1 MRPDEV
7 ILSRPF
13 FLRLLS
19 LIDQQE
25 LYQSTQFSSQRMLV
39 GKEAAQQAGQ
49 LPKQPTEQSTEQQA
63 APGRLETGLRCR
75 EREKSDG
82 DARPKAKDGSP
93 ARSFRRG
100 EAGERGEGGWGR
112 GEKGEERGLGRG
124 GSVLCACLDAILPHY
139 QVFETNANC
148 S

>member
-75 EREKSDG
+75 EREK
-82 DARPKAKDGSP
+82 
-93 ARSFRRG
+93 RRG
-100 EAGERGEGGWGR
+100 REAESERWIPG
-112 GEKGEERGLGRG
+112 K
-124 GSVLCACLDAILPHY
+124 VL
-139 QVFETNANC
+139 
-148 S
+148 